1 MARIRLARFSH
12 LPEEVQ
18 EMFELEEN
26 ERIDYFFDE
35 FYNGGPVV
43 LGKTVPES
51 EEQRE
56 LNRRRVYRVAGEIIN
71 EIAEAEAGIKNA
83 ASGSGNSPQAAVK

>member
-1 MARIRLARFSH
+1 MAKIRLERFSH
-12 LPEEVQ
+12 LPEVVQ

-43 LGKTVPES
+43 LGKCVPDS
-51 EEQRE
+51 EEQR
-56 LNRRRVYRVAGEIIN
+56 LINQNRVRRVAGEIIN
-71 EIAEAEAGIKNA
+71 EIAEKEAKENA
-83 ASGSGNSPQAAVK
+83 VSVR